1 MYQKLKKLLVK
12 SSGFGQ
18 PLLLLH
24 GWGMNSSAWKPVLK
38 ALESHYQIHL
48 VDLPGYGFNN
58 EAEAQSMQDIVDQLS
73 DVIDQLGVEKV
84 HIIGW
89 SLGGLVA
96 QALANH
102 SPEKILSL
110 TLVASTLRF
119 SQDDNADSLWPHA
132 MSLKV
137 LKNFSAN
144 LNEDIEGTL
153 KRFIALQFMGIAD
166 SKELQRELIQS
177 ICSTEKV
184 PSRGEAETTLECNDD
199 GAKGEVFFKK
209 SKKPHKSG
217 GVTSNSLELGLKL
230 LAESDFRNIASK
242 HPQHWLFAEKDRL
255 IPVGVINDLKSL
267 RSDAQIT
274 LLKNAG
280 HAPFMTHPDEFI
292 TAVSPFIDSIE

>member
-1 MYQKLKKLLVK
+1 VYQKLKKLLAK

-24 GWGMNSSAWKPVLK
+24 GWGMNSSAWKPVLN
-38 ALESHYQIHL
+38 ALESRYQIHL
-48 VDLPGYGFNN
+48 ADFPGNGFNN
-58 EAEAQSMQDIVDQLS
+58 EVEAYSLQDIVDQLS
-73 DVIDQLGVEKV
+73 EVIDQLGVEKGVEKV
-84 HIIGW
+84 HIMGW

-96 QALANH
+96 QALADH

-137 LKNFSAN
+137 LENFSAN
-144 LNEDIEGTL
+144 LNKDIEGTL

-166 SKELQRELIQS
+166 SKEIQRELTQS
-177 ICSTEKV
+177 ILSTEK
-184 PSRGEAETTLECNDD
+184 
-199 GAKGEVFFKK
+199 
-209 SKKPHKSG
+209 PHISG

-230 LAESDFRNIASK
+230 LAESDFRNSKSK

-255 IPVGVINDLKSL
+255 IPKGVINDLKSL

-292 TAVSPFIDSIE
+292 RAVSTFIDSIE